1 MPPLGTDHSIAAVL
15 LNYEA
20 LHDVCWLEG
29 DALKVNASLSALDL
43 ESNSIRADGAG
54 ALDLDSNSIRADGA
68 GLLADALK
76 VNAILY

>member
-1 MPPLGTDHSIAAVL
+1 M
-15 LNYEA
+15 
-20 LHDVCWLEG
+20 
-29 DALKVNASLSALDL
+29 KVNASLSALDL

-54 ALDLDSNSIRADGA
+54 ALDLDSYSIRADGA